1 MMSCAAPVRIC
12 LLTLGAAIAMG
23 SDAAAQAAAGS
34 SPASASEYHA
44 TGTLIS
50 AIREALTAPPP
61 KLSTAVANPI
71 PTFRVT
77 IQADEAARF
86 QARLAPLLHFTD
98 DEKRAFRM
106 NARGG
111 VDPLILLHASQRAV
125 RWYETAR
132 ARREVAEEL
141 RQLQALV
148 RAAQAASADQ
158 PPKK

>member
-1 MMSCAAPVRIC
+1 MMSCAAPARIC
-12 LLTLGAAIAMG
+12 LLTIGVVVG
-23 SDAAAQAAAGS
+23 SGVAAQEAPAGG
-34 SPASASEYHA
+34 PATPASEYHA

-50 AIREALTAPPP
+50 AIRAALSAPPP
-61 KLSTAVANPI
+61 RLSTAAASPT

-77 IQADEAARF
+77 IEADEAARF
-86 QARLAPLLHFTD
+86 KARLAPLLNFTE

-141 RQLQALV
+141 RQLQELV